1 MQWPDITTAKILF
14 PSLDDSQTT
23 PSFSISQPV
32 WHILEP
38 NDDNCLKTQLMDLL
52 NRCNGQES
60 LDISTCSATFDDSN
74 GMIFIDLLLL
84 LNLERI
90 SLALAILV
98 QMRKFVMLHTFE
110 KTHGFVAMQLLDIVQ
125 K

>member
-38 NDDNCLKTQLMDLL
+38 NGDNCLKTQLMDLL

-74 GMIFIDLLLL
+74 GMIFIDPTAVVESGAHIIGPCYIGA
-84 LNLERI
+84 N
-90 SLALAILV
+90 A
-98 QMRKFVMLHTFE
+98 
-110 KTHGFVAMQLLDIVQ
+110 
-125 K
+125 